1 MLLLP
6 LLVALA
12 QAGQAPAATAA
23 TAAPT
28 AVPAPVER
36 VRVLV
41 FDVKP
46 TGGVPPDTAENL
58 TGLIAAI
65 LSEDDRLEVLA
76 GPDLRS
82 MLDLESQKEALGCS
96 SSTSCLAEAAGALN
110 ARFVLVGD
118 AGFLGTLINLNMSL
132 YDQSKATNIGR
143 RAVQAASLDLLP
155 AALRPALTTLVVQAV
170 GVGTTTTAPVPADD
184 GPGMLPWLTTGVGG
198 AALVTGGVVMALGI
212 APALALASEEE
223 NFRKGDDT
231 ALDRAAGIQR
241 DSYESGTAPAMVGIG
256 AALAVVGAGAAIGGV
271 MWAMGAGE

>member
-12 QAGQAPAATAA
+12 QAGQAPAAP
-23 TAAPT
+23 AAPAT
-28 AVPAPVER
+28 VPAPVER

-96 SSTSCLAEAAGALN
+96 SNTSCLAEAAGALN
-110 ARFVLVGD
+110 ARFVFVGD

-155 AALRPALTTLVVQAV
+155 AALRPALTTLVVQAL
-170 GVGTTTTAPVPADD
+170 GAGTMTAPVPADD
-184 GPGMLPWLTTGVGG
+184 GPGILPWLETGVGG
-198 AALVTGGVVMALGI
+198 AALVGGGVLMALGI
-212 APALALASEEE
+212 APALALADEEE
-223 NFRKGDDT
+223 KFRTGDNA
-231 ALDRAAGIQR
+231 ALDRAARIQR
-241 DSYESGTAPAMVGIG
+241 DSYENGTAPAMIGIG
-256 AALAVVGAGAAIGGV
+256 AALAVVGASAAIGGV
-271 MWAMGAGE
+271 VWAMGAGE